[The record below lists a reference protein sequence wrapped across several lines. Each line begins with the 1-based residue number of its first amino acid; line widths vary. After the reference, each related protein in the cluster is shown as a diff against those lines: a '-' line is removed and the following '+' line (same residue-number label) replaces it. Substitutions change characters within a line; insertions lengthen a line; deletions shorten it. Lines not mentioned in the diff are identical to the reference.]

1 MKQIQS
7 MRYQQLEISDLPSQ
21 LIAYAKLMAGS
32 NRIEQDY
39 VSGGFINASKIEWQ
53 ADYELLVCPVGTYR
67 PS

>member
-1 MKQIQS
+1 
-7 MRYQQLEISDLPSQ
+7 
-21 LIAYAKLMAGS
+21 MAGS
-32 NRIEQDY
+32 NRIEQEY